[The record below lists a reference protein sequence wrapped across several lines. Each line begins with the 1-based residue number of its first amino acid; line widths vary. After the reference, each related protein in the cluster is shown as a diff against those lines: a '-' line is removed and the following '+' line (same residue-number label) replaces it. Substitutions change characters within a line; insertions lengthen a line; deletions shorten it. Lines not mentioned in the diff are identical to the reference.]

1 LLLRVLYERVGRPVQ
16 AIPVLEAA
24 VRADPRQLVF
34 VLGLSEVYVSLGRYD
49 DALGLTSEVLA
60 RQPDLT
66 AARLLRGQA
75 YVAKGD
81 TAGALRDFEEAVR
94 SSSQSAP
101 AHLYLARVLVRLGR
115 REDAQAEYRHAI
127 KLEPRL
133 ALAKRELAT
142 LRGEKQDEQSQA
154 EEINQIRAVISN
166 DPRNVV
172 ARESLARV
180 YFERGQMK
188 EAEGALKQVLEMA
201 PTLAEPNYLMARI
214 LLGQNKEEEAAGY
227 LRAALRSNPS
237 HVGSN
242 VLLGRYLFSKGQP
255 EQARRPLELALSV
268 NPNLAEAK
276 LLLVNVY
283 AQSGRFS
290 DALGLAQDLHRADP
304 KAAGPLVL
312 IGALQLG
319 EQNPRAA
326 IDAFEKS
333 LKLNAHSVEAHRGL
347 GQAYSLLGE
356 HDRAEASYREV
367 LKIEGNDVVSLN
379 NLAWILVEVRGKPD
393 QALPLAEKAQRLVPN
408 AGGVIDT
415 LGWIH
420 YRRESYGEAEKLLL
434 QAADRAP
441 SNGLVQFHLGMT
453 YLKLGRKNDAVSAFR
468 RAVKLDPKLADREK
482 IGQVIKELE
491 S

>member
-1 LLLRVLYERVGRPVQ
+1 
-16 AIPVLEAA
+16 
-24 VRADPRQLVF
+24 
-34 VLGLSEVYVSLGRYD
+34 
-49 DALGLTSEVLA
+49 
-60 RQPDLT
+60 
-66 AARLLRGQA
+66 
-75 YVAKGD
+75 
-81 TAGALRDFEEAVR
+81 
-94 SSSQSAP
+94 
-101 AHLYLARVLVRLGR
+101 
-115 REDAQAEYRHAI
+115 
-127 KLEPRL
+127 
-133 ALAKRELAT
+133 
-142 LRGEKQDEQSQA
+142 
-154 EEINQIRAVISN
+154 
-166 DPRNVV
+166 
-172 ARESLARV
+172 
-180 YFERGQMK
+180 
-188 EAEGALKQVLEMA
+188 
-201 PTLAEPNYLMARI
+201 
-214 LLGQNKEEEAAGY
+214 
-227 LRAALRSNPS
+227 
-237 HVGSN
+237 VGSN

-393 QALPLAEKAQRLVPN
+393 QALPLAAKAQRLVPN
-408 AGGVIDT
+408 AGGVSDT

-482 IGQVIKELE
+482 IGQIIKELE